1 MLLRKKF
8 EMKPLDNLVEPQFSG
23 KISGIEKVLSEQD
36 LTETFKK
43 YTPSE
48 KTGYAF
54 DNSDLI
60 TKIKEHVLIKD
71 NHSDASFN
79 VSCSLLKKKLNS
91 K

>member
-1 MLLRKKF
+1 MKKIITF
-8 EMKPLDNLVEPQFSG
+8 VEPQFSG

-60 TKIKEHVLIKD
+60 TTIKQHVIIED
-71 NHSDASFN
+71 NHSDSSFN